1 MDTAE
6 KTRRKGDEDR
16 KPAFVVRAPDP
27 HARGRW
33 ITLGSAW
40 KLKDGKE
47 GYSLRLNAVPVGGSW
62 DGTLVLL
69 PPIEADGE

>member
-1 MDTAE
+1 MDDAST
-6 KTRRKGDEDR
+6 TPRRGDDDR
-16 KPAFVVRAPDP
+16 KPAYVVRAPDP
-27 HARGRW
+27 NARGRW

-47 GYSLRLNAVPVGGSW
+47 GYSIRLHSVPVGSNW

-69 PPIEADGE
+69 PPSREDGT